1 MIVMTRDTVVEETRR
16 IRDRLAKA
24 HGYDVR
30 KIVRA
35 LQQEETKSGRKPV
48 RLPAK
53 KLRQGHTKVG

>member
-1 MIVMTRDTVVEETRR
+1 MIVMTRDIVVAETRR

-30 KIVRA
+30 KIARA
-35 LQQEETKSGRKPV
+35 LQLEEVKSGRKLV
-48 RLPAK
+48 KRPAK